1 MDVLVLKWKLGM
13 CCIGREL
20 MLLFPKEKLW
30 IPSKLIKIRFDGGKN
45 LLKILTT
52 DMKKITMKNYKAD
65 DVYADPST

>member
-1 MDVLVLKWKLGM
+1 
-13 CCIGREL
+13 

-30 IPSKLIKIRFDGGKN
+30 IPSKLIKIIFGGGN

-65 DVYADPST
+65 DVYADPSNMGTTL

>member
-1 MDVLVLKWKLGM
+1 
-13 CCIGREL
+13 

-65 DVYADPST
+65 DVYADPFT